1 MLPFGLLV
9 VRAYM
14 RVPLETSE
22 SRHIGALLILNR
34 ALNRAVGIYIYY
46 MGVSENRGS

>member
-34 ALNRAVGIYIYY
+34 AVGIYYTIWEFPKI
-46 MGVSENRGS
+46 GEANTVT